1 MKDLV
6 QYLVTELVE
15 HPEAVVVNEARG
27 HDGTIYEVEVD
38 PADVGKVIGK
48 GGKTAN
54 AIRALV
60 KAAASKTY
68 GRASVEI
75 VTSD

>member
-15 HPEAVVVNEARG
+15 HPEAVVVNETSG
-27 HDGTIYEVEVD
+27 YDGTVYEVEVD

-54 AIRALV
+54 AIRVLV

-75 VTSD
+75 VTND